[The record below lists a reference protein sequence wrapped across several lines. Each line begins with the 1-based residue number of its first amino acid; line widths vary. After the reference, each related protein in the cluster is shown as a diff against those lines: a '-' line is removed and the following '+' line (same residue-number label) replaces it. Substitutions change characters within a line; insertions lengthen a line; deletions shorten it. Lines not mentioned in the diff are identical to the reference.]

1 MYLNKFA
8 PNDILYN
15 QVKTYPRCN
24 FFIYDGTIY
33 YNNKVTESGS
43 FANPSINV
51 GSGYISLY
59 ELNVD
64 RNATLNPLIYP
75 FITKD
80 GSGNSLSTVSKTAY
94 SNTFAYG
101 DVVSGSYPFSASIE
115 REYHK
120 STVTTGRSRITA
132 LKNTINHYKGLSDHY
147 AYSSDF
153 GDKSS
158 QGLGLISIPS
168 IFYGTSIRKGSITLK
183 FYITGTLVA
192 QLQDIR
198 QNGELVQVSGTAY
211 AQGGGSG
218 SVAGIALYNEGFI
231 VLTGSWPLETTA
243 RDYINDLTDLQT
255 SSWQFFGA
263 GANDGLN
270 PRSGTT
276 LCSASFDLTFEGVNY
291 VPTVTI
297 MAHAPKGE
305 LNHSNN
311 PTFIKYTQDSI
322 ADSLIV
328 SGSLGYHE
336 SKTTKI
342 ANTISSSYVEPT
354 ASFRKQT
361 FISKIGIYDEDKN
374 LIGIASLAT
383 PVKKTEDRDLTFKL
397 KYDI

>member
-1 MYLNKFA
+1 M
-8 PNDILYN
+8 
-15 QVKTYPRCN
+15 
-24 FFIYDGTIY
+24 
-33 YNNKVTESGS
+33 
-43 FANPSINV
+43 
-51 GSGYISLY
+51 
-59 ELNVD
+59 
-64 RNATLNPLIYP
+64 
-75 FITKD
+75 
-80 GSGNSLSTVSKTAY
+80 
-94 SNTFAYG
+94 
-101 DVVSGSYPFSASIE
+101 
-115 REYHK
+115 

-132 LKNTINHYKGLSDHY
+132 LKNTLNHYKGLSDHY
-147 AYSSDF
+147 AFSSTL
-153 GDKSS
+153 GDKST

-168 IFYGTSIRKGSITLK
+168 IFYGSSIRKGSVTLK
-183 FYITGTLVA
+183 FYVTGTLVA
-192 QLQDIR
+192 QLQDIN

-211 AQGGGSG
+211 AQDQGSG
-218 SVAGIALYNEGFI
+218 SVAGVALYNEGFI
-231 VLTGSWPLETTA
+231 VLTGSWPLEAVA

-255 SSWQFFGA
+255 SSWQFFGV

-270 PRSGTT
+270 PRRDAS